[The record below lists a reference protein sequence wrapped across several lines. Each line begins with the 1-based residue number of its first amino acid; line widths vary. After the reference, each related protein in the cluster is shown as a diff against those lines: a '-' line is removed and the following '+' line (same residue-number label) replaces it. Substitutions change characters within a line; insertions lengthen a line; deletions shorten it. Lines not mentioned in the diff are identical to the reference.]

1 MDRIK
6 LSVLQKIKYCSIII
20 TVPILFYLP
29 AIFLFPG
36 FIEDDFAIF
45 NIIKEN
51 LNYPIAFDLHTPFQL
66 FFRPVTYFSFWVD
79 YTIFKENFIL
89 IKLHSLLLLISNVLL
104 LHFLVKKISIMFD
117 FKFESKIFALLITIY
132 IVHIENIINVLWI
145 SNRNELLSLLFYSIS
160 FMYVIKFIELK
171 KGKYIVGY
179 NIFYL
184 LSIMAKQQGLH
195 LPILVIFLL
204 FYYKRTLNNNFSLT
218 KVHKFL
224 LLISLLIMFSG
235 FYINSVM
242 NTNDTIRE
250 IFLSNLWKKP
260 LAMIG
265 VVVNIILPYGGQT
278 VYGFFILHKW
288 LAFLTVFPLLLFGV
302 VLILNK
308 KIKIKDVIFFLA
320 FFVIIFIPRISVA
333 GSIRLNSI
341 ILFWIIIFAY
351 FMISNRDIPYKN
363 SIMILITVLFVIS
376 GIYKIAT
383 AYEINS
389 NNSKKLI
396 YLDKIIVKNNDSK
409 FIIFVNTFDIKHS
422 YYFFKNNSFGF
433 DKRIISSPIFYPDI
447 IFYSE
452 NYNPK
457 QKIMH
462 VSVNDDILKVKCIV
476 DYLYYEPVDSKYFDV
491 VDKVASPSG
500 RGYSEIKFKLTQKF
514 LEEKPLIIYY
524 DGINW
529 QDVKSSLFT
538 PNSKK

>member
-20 TVPILFYLP
+20 TVPIFFYLP
-29 AIFLFPG
+29 VIFLFPS

-51 LNYPIAFDLHTPFQL
+51 LNYPITFDLHSPFQL
-66 FFRPVTYFSFWVD
+66 FFRPLTYFSFWID
-79 YTIFKENFIL
+79 YNLFNDNFIL
-89 IKLHSLLLLISNVLL
+89 IKLHSLLLLISNIFVLY
-104 LHFLVKKISIMFD
+104 FLVKKISQMFNY
-117 FKFESKIFALLITIY
+117 KFDCKIFALLIIIY
-132 IVHIENIINVLWI
+132 IVHIENIINILWI
-145 SNRNELLSLLFYSIS
+145 ANRNELLSLLFYSIS
-160 FMYVIKFIELK
+160 FMFVIKFIELK

-179 NIFYL
+179 NVFYL

-224 LLISLLIMFSG
+224 FFISLLIMFVG
-235 FYINSVM
+235 FYINSVI
-242 NTNDTIRE
+242 NTNDTMRE
-250 IFLSNLWKKP
+250 ILFSNLWKKP

-265 VVVNIILPYGGQT
+265 VVVNILLPYGGQT
-278 VYGFFILHKW
+278 VYGYFILHKW
-288 LAFLTVFPLLLFGV
+288 LAFLMLFAVLVFGV
-302 VLILNK
+302 ILILNK
-308 KIKIKDVIFFLA
+308 KLSIKTIIFFFL

-341 ILFWIIIFAY
+341 ILFWVIIFAY
-351 FMISNRDIPYKN
+351 FLISNRDIRYKN
-363 SIMILITVLFVIS
+363 SIMAFITVLFILF
-376 GIYKIAT
+376 GIYKIVT
-383 AYEINS
+383 AYAINI

-396 YLDKIIVKNNDSK
+396 YLDKIIVQNKNSK
-409 FIIFVNTFDIKHS
+409 FIIFVNTFDIKYS
-422 YYFFKNNSFGF
+422 YYYFKNNRFGI

-457 QKIMH
+457 QKIMN
-462 VSVNDDILKVKCIV
+462 VSISNDILIVKCLV

-491 VDKVASPSG
+491 VDKVSSPSG
-500 RGYSEIKFKLTQKF
+500 RGYSEIKFKLTQKY
-514 LEEKPLIIYY
+514 LYEKPLIVYNN
-524 DGINW
+524 GTNW
-529 QDVKSSLFT
+529 QVV
-538 PNSKK
+538 N